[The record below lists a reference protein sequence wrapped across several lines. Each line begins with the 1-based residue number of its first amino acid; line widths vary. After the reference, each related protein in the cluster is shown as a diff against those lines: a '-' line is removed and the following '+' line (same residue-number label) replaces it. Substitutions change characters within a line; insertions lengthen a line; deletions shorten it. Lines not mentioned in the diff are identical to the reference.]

1 MPQIKYLNKDFIK
14 ARKGLIEFIKTYYPN
29 TYSDFNPA
37 SPGMMFVDIAA
48 YISDVLSYYID
59 DTFNE
64 TLLNS
69 AQRRENVLKISQA
82 FGYKP
87 KTTTTATTDLDVFM
101 EIPSISSGSNYQP
114 DWRYALN
121 IEGGMIVRSTADSNI
136 TFRVDDNII
145 FNNSSSYEEKPDV
158 YVYKYDDNGHP
169 SSYLL
174 KKTVPAISAT
184 IETVSF
190 VMPDN
195 PKKFHKI
202 LLSDNDIVDIIQVT
216 DAAGNEWHE
225 VPFLAQD
232 TVFVSE
238 RNTIDKDFQ
247 NYNDVSYLLRLK
259 KVNKRFSVTINEDNQ
274 WILNFGAG
282 VSAEGDDEEIT
293 LNANNIG
300 SSLPGG
306 RTNIDNVIDP
316 SNFLYTKTYGDVP
329 YDTTLTIQYLRGGG
343 IKSNIPA
350 NDLQTIVNISFDDN
364 INNNLSMSL
373 INDVKDSVTVN
384 NSKAAIGGKG
394 AESIEDI
401 RQNALAYYAS
411 QQRAVTKEDYIAR
424 AYAMPS
430 KYGSIAK
437 AYITQDM
444 QINRKTEDKIQN
456 PLALDLFILAYDND
470 QHLTSCNKA
479 IKQNLKTYLNEYRM
493 LTDAINILDAY
504 IINIGIQF
512 EIVTS
517 RGFNKNEILLKC
529 IDTINKYFQIDKWQI
544 NQPII
549 IADIINLLY
558 TVKGVQNVSN
568 LQIINKWNSEE
579 GYSGNIYNIEE
590 ATRDG
595 IIYPSMDPSCF
606 ELKYKNDI
614 RGRAR

>member
-1 MPQIKYLNKDFIK
+1 
-14 ARKGLIEFIKTYYPN
+14 
-29 TYSDFNPA
+29 
-37 SPGMMFVDIAA
+37 V
-48 YISDVLSYYID
+48 
-59 DTFNE
+59 
-64 TLLNS
+64 
-69 AQRRENVLKISQA
+69 
-82 FGYKP
+82 
-87 KTTTTATTDLDVFM
+87 
-101 EIPSISSGSNYQP
+101 
-114 DWRYALN
+114 
-121 IEGGMIVRSTADSNI
+121 ST
-136 TFRVDDNII
+136 
-145 FNNSSSYEEKPDV
+145 
-158 YVYKYDDNGHP
+158 
-169 SSYLL
+169 
-174 KKTVPAISAT
+174 
-184 IETVSF
+184 
-190 VMPDN
+190 
-195 PKKFHKI
+195 
-202 LLSDNDIVDIIQVT
+202 
-216 DAAGNEWHE
+216 
-225 VPFLAQD
+225 
-232 TVFVSE
+232 
-238 RNTIDKDFQ
+238 
-247 NYNDVSYLLRLK
+247 
-259 KVNKRFSVTINEDNQ
+259 
-274 WILNFGAG
+274 
-282 VSAEGDDEEIT
+282 EGDDEEIT

-306 RTNIDNVIDP
+306 RANIDNVIDP

-493 LTDAINILDAY
+493 LTDAINILNAY

-529 IDTINKYFQIDKWQI
+529 IDTINKYFQIDK
-544 NQPII
+544 
-549 IADIINLLY
+549 
-558 TVKGVQNVSN
+558 
-568 LQIINKWNSEE
+568 
-579 GYSGNIYNIEE
+579 
-590 ATRDG
+590 
-595 IIYPSMDPSCF
+595 
-606 ELKYKNDI
+606 
-614 RGRAR
+614 

>member
-121 IEGGMIVRSTADSNI
+121 IEGGMIVRSTADNNI

-493 LTDAINILDAY
+493 LTDAINILNAY

>member
-121 IEGGMIVRSTADSNI
+121 IEGGMIVRSTADNNI